1 MPPELSVETIGGYA
15 GAAVVLVG
23 IIKTLMDFAI
33 SRWGKQDDERALSR
47 SELRKDVNDLQ
58 ASMKAVQAENAR
70 LIQQDANTRVELA
83 ASNARITILEA
94 SNEAKDKVIAA
105 QSTEIAAL
113 KEDNTG
119 LRNRI
124 RQLEQGGSEP
134 PINLGLGGFKRQ

>member
-113 KEDNTG
+113 KNDNTS
-119 LRNRI
+119 LRDRI
-124 RQLEQGGSEP
+124 RQLEQGGDSALP
-134 PINLGLGGFKRQ
+134 YRGLGNKKQ